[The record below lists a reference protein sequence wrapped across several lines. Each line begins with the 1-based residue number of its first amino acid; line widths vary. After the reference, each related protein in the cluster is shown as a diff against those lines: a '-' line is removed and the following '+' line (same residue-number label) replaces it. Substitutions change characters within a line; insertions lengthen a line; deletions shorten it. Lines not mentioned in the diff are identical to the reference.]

1 MTPPE
6 QPLVDPRENQLAG
19 RTITTGVVIFTVI
32 FIVTAFTN
40 IIFALFP
47 EHVAAR
53 RVRVGAEIL
62 MTVLVL
68 SGLTMEFIGFVK
80 RRRQERRDR
89 DERDAGL
96 M

>member
-1 MTPPE
+1 
-6 QPLVDPRENQLAG
+6 VDPRENQLGG

-32 FIVTAFTN
+32 FIVTGLTN
-40 IIFALFP
+40 IIFVLFP
-47 EHVAAR
+47 EHGLAR
-53 RVRVGAEIL
+53 RGRVGAEIL

-68 SGLTMEFIGFVK
+68 SGLTMEFTGFVK

-89 DERDAGL
+89 AGRDAGL

>member
-1 MTPPE
+1 
-6 QPLVDPRENQLAG
+6 VDPRENQLAG

-32 FIVTAFTN
+32 FIVTALTN
-40 IIFALFP
+40 IIFVLFP
-47 EHVAAR
+47 ELGLAR

-62 MTVLVL
+62 MAILIL

-80 RRRQERRDR
+80 RRRQEHRDR
-89 DERDAGL
+89 AERDAGL